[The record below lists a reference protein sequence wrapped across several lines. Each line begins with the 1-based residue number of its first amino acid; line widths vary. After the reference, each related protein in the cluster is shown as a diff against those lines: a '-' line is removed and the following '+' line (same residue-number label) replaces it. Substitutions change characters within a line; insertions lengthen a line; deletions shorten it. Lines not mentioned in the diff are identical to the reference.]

1 MGRAIA
7 SGTPY
12 FGSPYLRGQYASE
25 VQGDEKALC
34 HVSDLLYHS
43 VLGGKGYGVW
53 EENTK
58 SLTKT
63 LPGTVV
69 QTKAG

>member
-1 MGRAIA
+1 MGLAMT

-12 FGSPYLRGQYASE
+12 FGSPYLKGQYASE

-34 HVSDLLYHS
+34 HVSDLLRSS
-43 VLGGKGYGVW
+43 VHLVKDYRK
-53 EENTK
+53 ETSTNT
-58 SLTKT
+58 LTET
-63 LPGTVV
+63 LPNIMA